1 MDTAGSGSPGF
12 TAKRAPAPTGN
23 ISFKELTMKKALIA
37 VAIAFLVIGAA
48 SAQPFAQQSRPWFG
62 QQGMGQMNVPSYGRG
77 YNLPAQNT
85 IVLEKITLEGN
96 LELVDSRVAIKKDNK
111 TYFVMIPNRLYGFVD
126 GLKEGASVKIEGSSH
141 EIVGV
146 KDSFA
151 VRAETLTLNGKTIDL
166 GATAGTFGGRGA
178 MGGGMNG
185 GQRSQ
190 GGRMGY
196 WGR

>member
-1 MDTAGSGSPGF
+1 
-12 TAKRAPAPTGN
+12 
-23 ISFKELTMKKALIA
+23 MKKALIA

-48 SAQPFAQQSRPWFG
+48 SAQPFAQQSRPSFG
-62 QQGMGQMNVPSYGRG
+62 QQRMGQMNVPGYGRG

-166 GATAGTFGGRGA
+166 GATAGTFGGRGTMGGRGA
-178 MGGGMNG
+178 MGGGMMG

>member
-1 MDTAGSGSPGF
+1 
-12 TAKRAPAPTGN
+12 
-23 ISFKELTMKKALIA
+23 MKKALIA

-178 MGGGMNG
+178 MGGGMMGGSARG
-185 GQRSQ
+185 GQRPQ